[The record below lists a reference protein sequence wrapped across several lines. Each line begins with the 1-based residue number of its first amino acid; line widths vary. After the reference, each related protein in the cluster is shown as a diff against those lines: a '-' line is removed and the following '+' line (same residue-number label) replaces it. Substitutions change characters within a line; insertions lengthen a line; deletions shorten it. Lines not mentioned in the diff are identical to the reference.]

1 MLFCPFLVEVFT
13 YTDRKYTAGTLYI
26 CMYCVTTI
34 HVKVQNLVSTL
45 LPLSPCQYFTQ
56 KVTTVVTSKPD

>member
-13 YTDRKYTAGTLYI
+13 YTDHKYTAGTLYI

-34 HVKVQNLVSTL
+34 HVKVQNLVSTQRAHFCFPF
-45 LPLSPCQYFTQ
+45 LPVNTSP
-56 KVTTVVTSKPD
+56 KR